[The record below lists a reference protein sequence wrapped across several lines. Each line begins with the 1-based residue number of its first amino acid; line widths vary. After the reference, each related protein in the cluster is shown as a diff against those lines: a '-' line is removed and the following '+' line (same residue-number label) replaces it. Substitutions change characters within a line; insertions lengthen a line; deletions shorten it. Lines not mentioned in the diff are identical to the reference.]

1 MWVWVPASKKG
12 SVMQH
17 QIIGDDIQAVVLAL
31 NSGESV
37 RAEAGAMLYMTD
49 GIEMKTQVGSGN
61 EGGMMGALMTGLKR
75 AVSGDSFFITSFT
88 AQGQPGQVAFAGPY
102 PGKIMAVNLA
112 ETGTLLCQRDSYL
125 CSEPQIDVSIA
136 FTRKFGAGFF
146 GGEGFI
152 LQKLSGSGMVYIH
165 SGGGIIPFDLPA
177 GKSLRVDTGC
187 LVAMTE
193 NVTYDIQMAKG
204 VKNMLFGGE
213 GLFFAHLQGPGRV
226 WLQILPFS
234 RLANRVVAA
243 AGGVGGEQAKGI
255 GGIGG
260 DLIGSLI
267 SGE

>member
-1 MWVWVPASKKG
+1 
-12 SVMQH
+12 MQH

-31 NSGESV
+31 NPGEAV

-49 GIEMKTQVGSGN
+49 SIEMNTTVGTGG
-61 EGGMMGALMTGLKR
+61 EGGMMGALMSGLKR
-75 AVSGDSFFITSFT
+75 AASGDSFFITTFT
-88 AQGQPGQVAFAGPY
+88 ASGQAGQVAFAGPY
-102 PGKIMAVNLA
+102 PGKIMPMNLA

-125 CSEPQIDVSIA
+125 CSDTQVDVSIA

-152 LQKLSGSGMVYIH
+152 LQKLSGNGMAYIH
-165 SGGGIIPFDLPA
+165 SGGGILPYDLAA
-177 GKSLRVDTGC
+177 GQSLRVDTGC
-187 LVAMTE
+187 LVAMSE
-193 NVTYDIQMAKG
+193 DIDYDIQMARG

-213 GLFFAHLQGPGRV
+213 GLFFAHLKGPGRV

-234 RLANRVVAA
+234 RLANRIIA
-243 AGGVGGEQAKGI
+243 AGSLGGTEQSKGI

-260 DLIGSLI
+260 NILGSLI

>member
-1 MWVWVPASKKG
+1 
-12 SVMQH
+12 MQH

-31 NSGESV
+31 NPGEAV

-49 GIEMKTQVGSGN
+49 SIEMNTTVGTGG
-61 EGGMMGALMTGLKR
+61 EGGMMGALMSGLKR
-75 AVSGDSFFITSFT
+75 AVSGDSFFITTFT
-88 AQGQPGQVAFAGPY
+88 AQGQSGQVAFAGPY
-102 PGKIMAVNLA
+102 PGKIMPMHLN

-125 CSEPQIDVSIA
+125 CSDTQVDVSIG

-152 LQKLSGSGMVYIH
+152 LQKLSGSGTTYIH
-165 SGGGIIPFDLPA
+165 SGGGILPYDLAA
-177 GKSLRVDTGC
+177 GQSLRVDTGC

-193 NVTYDIQMAKG
+193 SIDYDIQMARG

-213 GLFFAHLQGPGRV
+213 GLFFAHLKGPGRV

-234 RLANRVVAA
+234 RLANRIIA
-243 AGGVGGEQAKGI
+243 AGSLGGAEQSRGVGGL
-255 GGIGG
+255 GGNLLGG
-260 DLIGSLI
+260 LI